1 MSLEKWKSM
10 SWRSRTLWILGVVI
24 IGLSVSLIIMIIAN
38 NIIELNKNTGWEI
51 IKLTV
56 ELDDPRWPD
65 DIVFDSSGQVWIE
78 TEDGIYTGFKKG
90 KQEHYRVIPD
100 NDINIAI
107 IIDSEDRLWIGSKRK
122 LTIIDAITHELSP
135 LTFPLAPEVFHT
147 IAFDHLDRV
156 WLGSWEHGIF
166 VSSDES
172 WTVLNTINSPLTN
185 DKVISIE
192 FDQQGRAWI
201 GTGNGLQ
208 SFYGQDLYDTAN
220 WITFNTMNSDIAG
233 NYIKDILVDDYGNI
247 WIGTLEHGVSVY
259 DGKEWMHY
267 PNDIPERRSNSVV
280 SMAADSNGRIYVVS
294 EWNMMIIDDENV
306 LIYDDNNSG
315 YDILVRDIAID
326 SEGNVW
332 ISKYR
337 EILVAEVDDSG
348 LPHKISQ
355 KEANL
360 KMENLY
366 LPIWIILEFTLIML
380 WLLVFINKAYVPITA
395 LTIGGSTPL
404 LLSFF
409 GITFSESLLL
419 SIPIAICSML
429 GGIIGALIRKYLL
442 DHKIISIVLIILGF
456 IIGFYV
462 AAGLFV
468 GVRY

>member
-1 MSLEKWKSM
+1 
-10 SWRSRTLWILGVVI
+10 
-24 IGLSVSLIIMIIAN
+24 MIIAN

-56 ELDDPRWPD
+56 ELDDPRRPD

-78 TEDGIYTGFKKG
+78 TKDGIFTGFKQG
-90 KQEHYRVIPD
+90 KQEHYIVIPD
-100 NDINIAI
+100 PGINVVT
-107 IIDSEDRLWIGSKRK
+107 IDSEDRLWIGSKRK
-122 LTIIDAITHELSP
+122 LTIIDAITQELSSI
-135 LTFPLAPEVFHT
+135 TFPLAPEVFHK
-147 IAFDHLDRV
+147 IAFDHLGRV
-156 WLGSWEHGIF
+156 WLGSREHGIF

-172 WTVLNTINSPLTN
+172 WTVLNTINSPLVN

-233 NYIKDILVDDYGNI
+233 NYIKDILVDDYGII
-247 WIGTLEHGVSVY
+247 WIVTLEHGVSVY
-259 DGKEWMHY
+259 DGKEWMNY
-267 PNDIPERRSNSVV
+267 SNDISGRRNNRAL
-280 SMAADSNGRIYVVS
+280 SMDMDSNGRVYILS
-294 EWNMMIIDDENV
+294 QGNMMIVDGEEV
-306 LIYDDNNSG
+306 LVYDNSNSG
-315 YDILVRDIAID
+315 FPTFNMVHNIALD
-326 SEGNVW
+326 PKGNVW

-360 KMENLY
+360 RIENLY

-395 LTIGGSTPL
+395 LTIGGSTTL
-404 LLSFF
+404 LLSVFVT
-409 GITFSESLLL
+409 TFIGSLLL

-442 DHKIISIVLIILGF
+442 DHIIISIVLIILGF
-456 IIGFYV
+456 IIGFIMGFYV
-462 AAGLFV
+462 AAALFV
-468 GVRY
+468 GMSY